1 MSSPSK
7 DEAPSFPHGPPD
19 SRAPSSNLFENKSSS
34 EYNDSSVA
42 RNSSI
47 PIPDRGHGNI
57 AVNSKTGK
65 IMDPFEVRIRFTQ
78 HLQHLNA
85 SVTSAN
91 KAAQY
96 ALKFR
101 DMDEDLHSCILE
113 QLERVCFVF
122 FDMRLHFTWSP

>member
-1 MSSPSK
+1 MSRK
-7 DEAPSFPHGPPD
+7 DEAPIRRSD
-19 SRAPSSNLFENKSSS
+19 SSIYNRGNEFETSTSS
-34 EYNDSSVA
+34 EYNESPVVRGA
-42 RNSSI
+42 SI
-47 PIPDRGHGNI
+47 PIPDRGHGSI
-57 AVNSKTGK
+57 VLNSKTGK
-65 IMDPFEVRIRFTQ
+65 DMDPFEVRIRFTQ

-113 QLERVCFVF
+113 QLERVCFPFISLRGIVAMRF
-122 FDMRLHFTWSP
+122 VDMD